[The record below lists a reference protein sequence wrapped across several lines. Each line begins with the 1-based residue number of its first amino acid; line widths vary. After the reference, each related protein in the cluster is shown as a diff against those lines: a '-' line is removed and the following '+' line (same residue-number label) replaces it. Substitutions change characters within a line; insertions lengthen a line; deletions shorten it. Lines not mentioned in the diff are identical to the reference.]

1 MTLLDLLR
9 WILLALAV
17 LAAWLVIGVLVALVV
32 WHPFA
37 RRHKRAGRGV
47 PRPARRSGLPVD
59 TALCH
64 ATAPGPGSG
73 WKPGPGP
80 GPGSGAEPGPGAEP
94 GGDRRCELDAGH
106 GGGHRHGTTRWG
118 DDRDSDDRD
127 DRDPTHRV
135 GEG

>member
-47 PRPARRSGLPVD
+47 PRPARRPGLPAE

-64 ATAPGPGSG
+64 ATAPAPESGP
-73 WKPGPGP
+73 
-80 GPGSGAEPGPGAEP
+80 EPGAEP

-118 DDRDSDDRD
+118 DDRGHRD
-127 DRDPTHRV
+127 DTRRI

>member
-17 LAAWLVIGVLVALVV
+17 LAAWLLIGVLVALVV

-37 RRHKRAGRGV
+37 RRHKRAGQGV
-47 PRPARRSGLPVD
+47 PRPARRPGLPVE

-64 ATAPGPGSG
+64 ATAPAPESRRKPEPGSE
-73 WKPGPGP
+73 
-80 GPGSGAEPGPGAEP
+80 PGSEP

-118 DDRDSDDRD
+118 DDIDD
-127 DRDPTHRV
+127 THRI

>member
-17 LAAWLVIGVLVALVV
+17 LAAWLVVGVLVALVV

-47 PRPARRSGLPVD
+47 PRPARRTGPPVG

-64 ATAPGPGSG
+64 ATAPGPD
-73 WKPGPGP
+73 PGRE
-80 GPGSGAEPGPGAEP
+80 PGSAPDP
-94 GGDRRCELDAGH
+94 GGGRRCELDAGH

-118 DDRDSDDRD
+118 DDREDRED
-127 DRDPTHRV
+127 HDGTHRI